1 MTEREIPVKKKW
13 IASKGLYGY
22 PRTHSGN
29 SRKKV
34 KKLGATHGATH
45 KYNPREHA
53 LYLQANMKLKMVH
66 HNEARRVLKD

>member
-1 MTEREIPVKKKW
+1 MREIPVKRKH
-13 IASKGLYGY
+13 IAAKGLYGY

-34 KKLGATHGATH
+34 KKLGANHGATY
-45 KYNPREHA
+45 KYNPRDHA

-66 HNEARRVLKD
+66 YEEAHKILGN